1 MSRKQR
7 RNIKKQIQLLEDKFD
22 LTRNIGFITIGVENI
37 LFLLWLYS
45 RYKVLLV
52 LYFLAIALILF
63 LAFRLRSIN
72 KKSKLLR
79 ASI

>member
-7 RNIKKQIQLLEDKFD
+7 RSIKKQIQLLEDKFD
-22 LTRNIGFITIGVENI
+22 LTRNIGFITIGVEKI

-52 LYFLAIALILF
+52 LYFLAVALILF
-63 LAFRLRSIN
+63 LAFRLRNTS
-72 KKSKLLR
+72 KKAKLLK
-79 ASI
+79 ACL